1 MATEPHQAGQEA
13 SASFCNWHPDTET
26 RLHCSQCGRSI
37 CTLCLVQVPVGIRC
51 RECGRPEKLPTY
63 DVQPMYLLRA
73 VGAAVA
79 IALVG
84 GVIWGVVGKALNV
97 IPFVSFLIGFGVG
110 YGASELISMSANRKR
125 GAPLTWIAAGAVGVA
140 GIIHLFF
147 LGPLSA
153 TGVILNLVIVGLAMF
168 IAWSRLR

>member
-13 SASFCNWHPDTET
+13 GASFCNWHPDTET
-26 RLHCSQCGRSI
+26 RLHCSQCGKSI

-51 RECGRPEKLPTY
+51 RECGRPERLPTY
-63 DVQPMYLLRA
+63 DVQPTYLIRA
-73 VGAAVA
+73 LGTAVV

-84 GVIWGVVGKALNV
+84 GVIWGVVDVNLGV
-97 IPFVSFLIGFGVG
+97 FPFVSWLIGMGVG
-110 YGASELISMSANRKR
+110 YGASELIGLSVNRKR

-147 LGPLSA
+147 LGPFSSLSLLLDL
-153 TGVILNLVIVGLAMF
+153 IIVGIAMF